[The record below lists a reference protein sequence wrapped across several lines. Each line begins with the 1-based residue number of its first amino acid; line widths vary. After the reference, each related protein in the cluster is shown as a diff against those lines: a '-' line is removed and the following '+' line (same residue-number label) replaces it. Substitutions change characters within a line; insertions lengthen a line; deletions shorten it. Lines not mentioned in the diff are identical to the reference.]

1 MERREL
7 TLLAMEILSIIWSL
21 IKVLCI
27 GYVAL
32 IYLRKI
38 FLPKE
43 RRYKR
48 HAWRVRV
55 NGLKNFVQRNL
66 RRLNPNYDPNLEDW
80 VRKMERRKRNG

>member
-1 MERREL
+1 
-7 TLLAMEILSIIWSL
+7 MEILSIIWSL
-21 IKVLCI
+21 VKVLCF
-27 GYVAL
+27 GYVAF

-55 NGLKNFVQRNL
+55 NGLVNFVQRNL
-66 RRLNPNYDPNLEDW
+66 RRLNPNYDPRMEDFFRKLEK
-80 VRKMERRKRNG
+80 RKSTND